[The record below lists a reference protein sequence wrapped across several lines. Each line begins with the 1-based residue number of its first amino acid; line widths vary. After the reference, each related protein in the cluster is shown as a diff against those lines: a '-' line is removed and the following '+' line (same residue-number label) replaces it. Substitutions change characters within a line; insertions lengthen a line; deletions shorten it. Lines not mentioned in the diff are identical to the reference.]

1 MEAKN
6 MWQEIIVGLCV
17 LAALLFVL
25 QRYWPVSNKKKV
37 ACDGC
42 TGCGDKKGCSTLPE

>member
-1 MEAKN
+1 

-17 LAALLFVL
+17 LAALIFLL
-25 QRYWPVSNKKKV
+25 HRYLPIGRKKAA

-42 TGCGDKKGCSTLPE
+42 TGCGDKKKCAPSED